1 MTVMPAA
8 IASAIAG
15 LRASGPA
22 GLMMIA
28 LTPWAIRVRMSDSW
42 PGASVS
48 RWMIVTFVTLPALT
62 ACALAEQ
69 SIASRQPLPTPP
81 GFENP
86 IVYLAPLA
94 APLPPGAVDAPGAVE
109 QAAATTTTAAMP
121 IISLALI
128 DPFWI
133 IRTPP
138 RAMDAPTWSRR
149 ERDRPDVR
157 GPIVICSASPP
168 ATSSLNH
175 RPNPGR
181 WRERCASHA
190 LDSPRRR
197 EPPTP
202 RPLQPRPRRY

>member
-15 LRASGPA
+15 FRASGPA

-28 LTPWAIRVRMSDSW
+28 LTPWAIRVRMSESW

-48 RWMIVTFVTLPALT
+48 RWMIVTFETLPALT
-62 ACALAEQ
+62 AWALAEQ

-94 APLPPGAVDAPGAVE
+94 ALLPPGAPGALE
-109 QAAATTTTAAMP
+109 QAAATTMTAAMP

-149 ERDRPDVR
+149 ERDRPDSR
-157 GPIVICSASPP
+157 GPIVIYSASPP
-168 ATSSLNH
+168 ATSSLSH
-175 RPNPGR
+175 RPDPGR
-181 WRERCASHA
+181 W
-190 LDSPRRR
+190 
-197 EPPTP
+197 
-202 RPLQPRPRRY
+202 